1 MERSIVQVAKEASLL
16 YCFPDNPF
24 FKSPEGDSQPTH
36 AVQEA
41 TYACTSAPV
50 HFLSRIFM
58 MANFIQT
65 PAGYFPSIS
74 VIVWVR
80 RIWR

>member
-41 TYACTSAPV
+41 TYACTPASYAPCRRV
-50 HFLSRIFM
+50 SDFM
-58 MANFIQT
+58 QM
-65 PAGYFPSIS
+65 PAGYLRSIS
-74 VIVWVR
+74 VIVLVR
-80 RIWR
+80 HIWR